1 MYIQKKK
8 KDPALFSCCL
18 VFSSFSVWKWCE
30 HSLGKIRYVQNMKY
44 GPGILSETAALHC
57 GQWEDWKRI
66 PWKQTLKM
74 KVAYHLTCVFTLQRL
89 NLPSSDLI
97 WFLLAHPLR
106 VNSTMGDFKIYTTDF
121 KASYKRLC
129 IFKSSP

>member
-8 KDPALFSCCL
+8 KIQLYFSCCL
-18 VFSSFSVWKWCE
+18 VFSNFSVWKWCE

-57 GQWEDWKRI
+57 GQWEDWRGSHG
-66 PWKQTLKM
+66 KQTAKM
-74 KVAYHLTCVFTLQRL
+74 KVAYHLTCVFYSTEAET
-89 NLPSSDLI
+89 LPSSDLI

-106 VNSTMGDFKIYTTDF
+106 VNSTMGNFKIYTTDF
-121 KASYKRLC
+121 KASYKK
-129 IFKSSP
+129 IMYF